1 MPDHQNT
8 VELSLDEKE
17 FHMKLNGVEIH
28 RIKAFSLKCDA
39 EHSLADMT
47 LNISVDKLK
56 IG

>member
-1 MPDHQNT
+1 MSDHQNT

-39 EHSLADMT
+39 DHPLADMT